1 MHTAVR
7 FEDVSVIFGNN
18 TDAALALADTGI
30 SREDI
35 KAKTDNVLGV
45 SKCSLDVNVGEIVVL
60 MGLSGS
66 GKSTLLRTVNGLNP
80 ITAGKVTVSDGAQMV
95 DIGAADR
102 HSLQQLRSGSVAMV
116 FQNFALLPWR
126 TVSENVGLGLELS
139 GLPKKERAE
148 RVARQLELVGLQ
160 DWGSRKIT
168 ELSGGMRQRVGLA
181 RAFVTEA
188 PILLMDEP
196 FSALDPLIR
205 THLQDELLELQEKS
219 KRTILFV
226 SHDLD
231 EAMKIG
237 NKIAIMKGGRIIQ
250 YGTPQEIVLQPSDD
264 YVKEFVA
271 HMNPLNVLRAT
282 DIMVPIGIPN
292 RPSSIR
298 KVEAKTPLRD
308 LIHMMWENME
318 DIDVVEEGISIGS
331 VTSKEVFRSLAN
343 M

>member
-1 MHTAVR
+1 MDTAIK
-7 FEDVSVIFGNN
+7 FDTVSVIFG
-18 TDAALALADTGI
+18 TKTQKALELANQGL

-35 KAKTDNVLGV
+35 QRQTGNVLGV
-45 SKCSLDVNVGEIVVL
+45 SGCSLDIGSGEIVVL

-80 ITAGKVTVSDGAQMV
+80 ISSGTVTVNNGHEMI
-95 DIGAADR
+95 DIGAADTQTLL
-102 HSLQQLRSGSVAMV
+102 HLRSHAVAMV

-126 TVSENVGLGLELS
+126 SVADNVGLGLELS
-139 GLPKKERAE
+139 GIPKTERE
-148 RVARQLELVGLQ
+148 RRVAHQLELVGLQ
-160 DWGSRKIT
+160 DWATRKIT

-205 THLQDELLELQEKS
+205 AHLQDELLELQETS

-237 NKIAIMKGGRIIQ
+237 NKIAIMKGGRINQ
-250 YGTPQEIVLQPSDD
+250 FGTPQEIVLHPADD

-271 HMNPLNVLRAT
+271 HMNPLNVLCAADITSDCDQVPAT
-282 DIMVPIGIPN
+282 ARHVDAG
-292 RPSSIR
+292 
-298 KVEAKTPLRD
+298 TPLRA
-308 LIHMMWENME
+308 LIQMMRDDPENIAVTQNGE
-318 DIDVVEEGISIGS
+318 IIGAVTARDIFKSMTGD
-331 VTSKEVFRSLAN
+331 
-343 M
+343 

>member
-1 MHTAVR
+1 MQTAVR
-7 FEDVSVIFGNN
+7 FEDVSVIFGRD
-18 TDAALALADTGI
+18 TAAALDLADTGE
-30 SREDI
+30 SREVI
-35 KAKTDNVLGV
+35 KEKTDNVLGV
-45 SKCSLDVNVGEIVVL
+45 SKCNLDVNVGEIVVL

-80 ITAGKVTVSDGAQMV
+80 ITAGKVTVSDGKQMV

-102 HSLQQLRSGSVAMV
+102 HSLQRLRSGSVAMV

-139 GLPKKERAE
+139 GRPKKERAE
-148 RVARQLELVGLQ
+148 RVAMQLELVGLQ

-205 THLQDELLELQEKS
+205 AHLQDELLELQEKS

-250 YGTPQEIVLQPSDD
+250 YGTPQEIVLQPSDE

-271 HMNPLNVLRAT
+271 HMNPLNVLRAI
-282 DIMVPIGIPN
+282 DIMGPVGKQN
-292 RPSSIR
+292 GTTGR
-298 KVEAKTPLRD
+298 KVSPKTSLRD

-318 DIDVVEEGISIGS
+318 DIDVVEGEINIGAI
-331 VTSKEVFRSLAN
+331 TSKEVFRSLAN